1 VRWDHGNPDEPKNCK
16 VPRNSFIVSSLNSV
30 RLLREWW
37 QANLSPEN
45 IGFIYSIVRKSV
57 HLQKRGPEV
66 WNSTEAGGRGGGA
79 LMGVCS
85 RTNFIPSL
93 NCLSWPLFT
102 FSMVSLELVISLRSQ
117 GQAPG
122 ELSAGVLVFGDT
134 KAGRGECLL
143 LSL

>member
-1 VRWDHGNPDEPKNCK
+1 
-16 VPRNSFIVSSLNSV
+16 
-30 RLLREWW
+30 
-37 QANLSPEN
+37 
-45 IGFIYSIVRKSV
+45 
-57 HLQKRGPEV
+57 
-66 WNSTEAGGRGGGA
+66 
-79 LMGVCS
+79 MGVCS
-85 RTNFIPSL
+85 RTNFMASR
-93 NCLSWPLFT
+93 NCLNLPST